1 MVDTLKSIIVSS
13 NGCESDAVVNYI
25 RVTYPRPN
33 KPIINN
39 SFTQSGVDYI
49 SGCSDQTMDLQIKFA
64 NTNYNYNWYDAGLGG
79 NLITQNSVYTTPKL
93 TNVNSYEYWVETN
106 DNYCISERKKV
117 KITVIQTPVKPKVT
131 ILGSKICRG
140 DDAVLVAEK
149 DKNTNPIAYYV
160 TKWYDSKNVLLQ
172 TGDTLKI
179 KGIKANETIY
189 CTTIDSIPFD
199 FTTKLGPYVCES
211 QATST
216 SILVDTVATPVVA
229 YTTPSCV
236 GSNIQFNVLNT
247 NINGSVK
254 WFSNSGKLLST
265 SPTYKIMNIQ
275 KNDTVICQAFGING
289 CTSYKSISIVNVEK
303 PTAAFTSNKTKIEA
317 GDIVLFDN
325 QSINAASYFWD
336 FGDNSTS
343 TQKSPF
349 HYYNN
354 PGTFTVKLGVKAQN
368 GCTDTIV
375 LKDYIY
381 VSDPNGIEE
390 LTILNKI
397 SAFPIPFSDQ
407 LQIELPSELN
417 SVKVTMVNEVG
428 QTIFSKI
435 INSKEIIGTNQISPG
450 FYFLRFEINGS
461 IKIIKLAKL

>member
-1 MVDTLKSIIVSS
+1 
-13 NGCESDAVVNYI
+13 
-25 RVTYPRPN
+25 
-33 KPIINN
+33 
-39 SFTQSGVDYI
+39 
-49 SGCSDQTMDLQIKFA
+49 
-64 NTNYNYNWYDAGLGG
+64 
-79 NLITQNSVYTTPKL
+79 
-93 TNVNSYEYWVETN
+93 
-106 DNYCISERKKV
+106 
-117 KITVIQTPVKPKVT
+117 
-131 ILGSKICRG
+131 
-140 DDAVLVAEK
+140 
-149 DKNTNPIAYYV
+149 
-160 TKWYDSKNVLLQ
+160 
-172 TGDTLKI
+172 
-179 KGIKANETIY
+179 
-189 CTTIDSIPFD
+189 
-199 FTTKLGPYVCES
+199 
-211 QATST
+211 
-216 SILVDTVATPVVA
+216 
-229 YTTPSCV
+229 
-236 GSNIQFNVLNT
+236 
-247 NINGSVK
+247 
-254 WFSNSGKLLST
+254 
-265 SPTYKIMNIQ
+265 MNIQ